1 MVKFA
6 FYLASGADPISKQG
20 FMKRLYGQGRGG
32 LAWLSLLLL
41 LAGCSSLEELPG
53 FGQPERKPLPPVPVN
68 EVSGAVSVSPGTE
81 LSRSIEEAIEQ
92 PTDATPQIKGWQVPG
107 TGEFIDGKRLAAGAA
122 ARQPTFDD
130 AKDITLNFENTDIRE
145 VVKVILGDM
154 LHLSYI
160 LDPAVRGGVTMQ
172 TAAPISRRDL
182 LPTLETLLR
191 MNNATLVRVDGQYQV
206 VPVVKANR
214 GLLTPRLADQS
225 EPLPTGHS
233 LLIRP
238 LKNVSAE
245 EMAEILKPLV
255 RDNSILR
262 VDPRRNL
269 LVLAGTAR
277 DLDQILTIIDTFDV
291 NWLKGLS
298 VGFFPLQNSSLEQVQ
313 KDLDV
318 VLGGEAGKALG
329 GLVRI
334 TPIPSANGF
343 LVVSPQ
349 REYLVQ
355 VGKWIRQFDRLSQ
368 ASEEQRI
375 FIYRVRNGKAEDLA
389 KLLNELFSK
398 KTKTKTAKGAVAPG
412 RKPVNLATDTN
423 NPEGRAA
430 KVQVKTVES
439 SLEGTSM
446 VGDVRVV
453 ADVEHNTLLILASA
467 RDYRKMLDTLE
478 KLDIIPL
485 QVHIE
490 ATIVEVL
497 LKGKLKYGIS
507 WFFKGGA
514 GGYDSVGGVGGS
526 TTGIDLTGGIKSL
539 ASGFN
544 WSLIDSTGAIRA
556 VLNAFANDSLVN
568 VLSAPSVMV
577 LDNQE
582 ATIQV
587 GDEVPTL
594 SQRQGTEGGA
604 VIESVNYRN
613 TGIILKVKPRVN
625 PGGLVTM
632 EVSQEVSAV
641 AETEVATNQPTI
653 QTRKISSTVAV
664 QSGQTVVL
672 GGLIRD
678 KRTNAQ
684 GGVPGLYK
692 VPVLG
697 ALFGETEKNNERVE
711 LVVVLTP
718 RVITSAED
726 ALHITRDFRTR
737 MQGLKEEFLQEAG
750 VIEKEGGKK
759 SAGSSKDESKKTGA
773 KL

>member
-1 MVKFA
+1 MTSHRTRDR
-6 FYLASGADPISKQG
+6 LLSGATG
-20 FMKRLYGQGRGG
+20 KRPGTAL
-32 LAWLSLLLL
+32 LLLLL
-41 LAGCSSLEELPG
+41 LALAGCETLE
-53 FGQPERKPLPPVPVN
+53 RM
-68 EVSGAVSVSPGTE
+68 
-81 LSRSIEEAIEQ
+81 
-92 PTDATPQIKGWQVPG
+92 PG
-107 TGEFIDGKRLAAGAA
+107 TGEIERHPPPPRPLQESGGAAEVSGETDLSRSLETASQPPQRPGAWQVAGSDRFVREPAAPPKRPAGATA
-122 ARQPTFDD
+122 APGEEVL
-130 AKDITLNFENTDIRE
+130 LNFENTDIRE

-154 LHLSYI
+154 LHLNYI
-160 LDPAVRGGVTMQ
+160 LDPAVQGGVTMQ
-172 TAAPISRRDL
+172 TAAPISRADL

-191 MNNATLVRVDGQYQV
+191 MNNATLVKVGGQYQV
-206 VPVVKANR
+206 VPVLEANR
-214 GLLTPRLADQS
+214 GLLTPRLAEES
-225 EPLPTGHS
+225 RPLPAGHN

-238 LKNVSAE
+238 LHHVSAE
-245 EMAEILKPLV
+245 EMSEILKPLV

-262 VDPRRNL
+262 VDTRRNL

-277 DLDQILTIIDTFDV
+277 ELEQVLATIDTFDV
-291 NWLKGLS
+291 NWLRGMS
-298 VGFFPLQNSSLEQVQ
+298 IGFFPLENANLGQVQ
-313 KDLDV
+313 KELDA
-318 VLGGEAGKALG
+318 VLGSEAGKALG

-334 TPIPSANGF
+334 TPVPSANGF
-343 LVVSPQ
+343 LVVSRQ
-349 REYLVQ
+349 REYLSE
-355 VGKWIRQFDRLSQ
+355 VGKWIRRFDRLSQ

-375 FIYRVRNGKAEDLA
+375 FVYRVRNGKAEELA
-389 KLLNELFSK
+389 ELLNELFGASRA
-398 KTKTKTAKGAVAPG
+398 TRTPGAAVAPG
-412 RKPVNLATDTN
+412 RRPVALATEDGS
-423 NPEGRAA
+423 PAEARAGKAGAAEGAPGKA
-430 KVQVKTVES
+430 GS
-439 SLEGTSM
+439 GAGL

-453 ADVEHNTLLILASA
+453 ADSEHNTLLILATA
-467 RDYRKMLDTLE
+467 RDYRRMLDTLQ

-526 TTGIDLTGGIKSL
+526 TTGIDLTGGIQSL

-544 WSLIDSTGAIRA
+544 WSLIDSTGAVRA

-582 ATIQV
+582 AVIQV

-594 SQRQGTEGGA
+594 TQRQGTEGGA
-604 VIESVNYRN
+604 VIESVSYRN

-641 AETEVATNQPTI
+641 ADTEVATNQPTI
-653 QTRKISSTVAV
+653 QTRRISSTVAV

-678 KRTNAQ
+678 KRTNAE
-684 GGVPGLYK
+684 GGVPVLYK
-692 VPVLG
+692 LPVVG
-697 ALFGETEKNNERVE
+697 GLFGEKEKNSERVE

-737 MQGLKEEFLQEAG
+737 MQGLKKEFLQEAG
-750 VIEKEGGKK
+750 ILEQEPVNR
-759 SAGSSKDESKKTGA
+759 D
-773 KL
+773 

>member
-1 MVKFA
+1 MNSRNEPNMVESA
-6 FYLASGADPISKQG
+6 FYLTSGAGLISNRG
-20 FMKRLYGQGRGG
+20 FMRRLCSYREVGVVG
-32 LAWLSLLLL
+32 LFLILLLS
-41 LAGCSSLEELPG
+41 GCESLEELPG
-53 FGQPERKPLPPVPVN
+53 FGKPERKPLPPVPVN
-68 EVSGAVSVSPGTE
+68 EVSGAVNVEPGTE
-81 LSRSIEEAIEQ
+81 LSRSIERALEE
-92 PTDATPQIKGWQVPG
+92 PTQTPPAVTGWQVQG
-107 TGEFIDGKRLAAGAA
+107 TGQFLNEKPLSRTPAAS
-122 ARQPTFDD
+122 QPTYDKK
-130 AKDITLNFENTDIRE
+130 KDITLNFENTDIRE
-145 VVKVILGDM
+145 VVKVILGYM
-154 LHLSYI
+154 LKLNYI
-160 LDPAVRGGVTMQ
+160 IDPAVRGGVSMQ
-172 TAAPISRRDL
+172 TAAPISRSEL

-191 MNNATLVRVDGQYQV
+191 MNNATLVQVDGQYQV
-206 VPVVKANR
+206 VPVAKANK
-214 GLLTPRLADQS
+214 GLLTPRLAEEK
-225 EPLPTGHS
+225 EPLPSGHS
-233 LLIRP
+233 LVIRP
-238 LKNVSAE
+238 LRNIGAE
-245 EMAEILKPLV
+245 EMSDILKPLV

-269 LVLAGTAR
+269 LLLAGSAR
-277 DLDQILTIIDTFDV
+277 DLEQILSIIDTFDV

-298 VGFFPLQNSSLEQVQ
+298 VGFFPLHNNTIEQVQ

-343 LVVSPQ
+343 LVVTPQ
-349 REYLVQ
+349 KDYLVE
-355 VGKWIRQFDRLSQ
+355 VGKWIRQFDKLTQ
-368 ASEEQRI
+368 AGDEQRI

-389 KLLNELFSK
+389 KLLNDLFAKS
-398 KTKTKTAKGAVAPG
+398 TKTKTIKAAVAPG
-412 RKPVNLATDTN
+412 LKPVNLATDTN
-423 NPEGRAA
+423 QPESKAGKAVVHTTESVA
-430 KVQVKTVES
+430 KES
-439 SLEGTSM
+439 EGNATLT
-446 VGDVRVV
+446 GDVRVV
-453 ADVEHNTLLILASA
+453 ADVEHNSLLILASA
-467 RDYRKMLDTLE
+467 HDYRKMLDTLE

-507 WFFKGGA
+507 WFFKGGV

-526 TTGIDLTGGIKSL
+526 TSGIDITGGIGNL
-539 ASGFN
+539 LNGFN
-544 WSLIDSTGAIRA
+544 WSLVDSTGAIRA

-697 ALFGETEKNNERVE
+697 ALFGETENNNERVE

-726 ALHITRDFRTR
+726 ALQITRDFRTR
-737 MQGLKEEFLQEAG
+737 MQGLKQEFLKEAG
-750 VIEKEGGKK
+750 VIREVEGGK
-759 SAGSSKDESKKTGA
+759 SSPE
-773 KL
+773 

>member
-1 MVKFA
+1 
-6 FYLASGADPISKQG
+6 
-20 FMKRLYGQGRGG
+20 
-32 LAWLSLLLL
+32 
-41 LAGCSSLEELPG
+41 
-53 FGQPERKPLPPVPVN
+53 
-68 EVSGAVSVSPGTE
+68 
-81 LSRSIEEAIEQ
+81 
-92 PTDATPQIKGWQVPG
+92 
-107 TGEFIDGKRLAAGAA
+107 
-122 ARQPTFDD
+122 
-130 AKDITLNFENTDIRE
+130 

-154 LHLSYI
+154 LHLNYI
-160 LDPAVRGGVTMQ
+160 LDPAVQGGVTMQ
-172 TAAPISRRDL
+172 TAAPISRADL

-191 MNNATLVRVDGQYQV
+191 MNNATLVKVGGQYQV
-206 VPVVKANR
+206 VPVLEANR
-214 GLLTPRLADQS
+214 GLLTPRLAEES
-225 EPLPTGHS
+225 RPLPAGHN

-238 LKNVSAE
+238 LHHVSAE
-245 EMAEILKPLV
+245 EMSEILKPLV

-262 VDPRRNL
+262 VDTRRNL

-277 DLDQILTIIDTFDV
+277 ELEQVLATIDTFDV
-291 NWLKGLS
+291 NWLRGMS
-298 VGFFPLQNSSLEQVQ
+298 IGFFPLENANLGQVQ
-313 KDLDV
+313 KELDA
-318 VLGGEAGKALG
+318 VLGSEAGKALG

-334 TPIPSANGF
+334 TPVPSANGF
-343 LVVSPQ
+343 LVVSRQ
-349 REYLVQ
+349 REYLSE
-355 VGKWIRQFDRLSQ
+355 VGKWIRRFDRLSQ

-375 FIYRVRNGKAEDLA
+375 FVYRVRNGKAEELA
-389 KLLNELFSK
+389 ELLNELFGASRA
-398 KTKTKTAKGAVAPG
+398 TRTPGAAVAPG
-412 RKPVNLATDTN
+412 RRPVALATEDGS
-423 NPEGRAA
+423 PAEARAGKAGAAEGAPGKA
-430 KVQVKTVES
+430 GS
-439 SLEGTSM
+439 GAGL

-453 ADVEHNTLLILASA
+453 ADSEHNTLLILATA
-467 RDYRKMLDTLE
+467 RDYRRMLDTLQ

-526 TTGIDLTGGIKSL
+526 TTGIDLTGGIQSL

-544 WSLIDSTGAIRA
+544 WSLIDSTGAVRA

-582 ATIQV
+582 AVIQV

-594 SQRQGTEGGA
+594 TQRQGTEGGA
-604 VIESVNYRN
+604 VIESVSYRN

-641 AETEVATNQPTI
+641 ADTEVATNQPTI
-653 QTRKISSTVAV
+653 QTRRISSTVAV

-678 KRTNAQ
+678 KRTNAE
-684 GGVPGLYK
+684 GGVPVLYK
-692 VPVLG
+692 LPVVG
-697 ALFGETEKNNERVE
+697 GLFGEKEKNSERVE

-737 MQGLKEEFLQEAG
+737 MQGLKKEFLQEAG
-750 VIEKEGGKK
+750 ILEQEPVNR
-759 SAGSSKDESKKTGA
+759 D
-773 KL
+773 